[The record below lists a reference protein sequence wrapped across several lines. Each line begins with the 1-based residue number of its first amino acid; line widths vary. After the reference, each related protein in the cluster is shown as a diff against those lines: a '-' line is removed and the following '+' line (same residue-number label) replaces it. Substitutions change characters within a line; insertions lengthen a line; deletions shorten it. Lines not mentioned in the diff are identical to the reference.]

1 MSYKIL
7 TAPLE
12 DGLLESLKAGER
24 VLISGVVYTARD
36 AAHKKMAAALQNG
49 EELPF
54 PLQGQIVYY
63 VGPSPA
69 PPGRVI
75 GSAGPTTSSRMDPYA
90 PAMLA
95 GGLKA
100 MLGKGKRSQEV
111 RQACAEHKAVY
122 LAALGGAAALISRC
136 VKKAEIVAYEEL
148 GAEAVRR
155 LEVENLPAVVIN
167 DCRGNDLY
175 EQALLEYGRKTLL

>member
-7 TAPLE
+7 TPPLQ
-12 DGLLESLKAGER
+12 DALLQSLQCGEK
-24 VLISGVVYTARD
+24 VLISGVIYTARD
-36 AAHKKMAAALQNG
+36 AAHQRMSETLLRG
-49 EELPF
+49 EEPPF
-54 PLQGQIVYY
+54 PLAGQIIYY

-90 PAMLA
+90 PALLA
-95 GGLKA
+95 KGLKG
-100 MLGKGKRSQEV
+100 MLGKGRRSAEV
-111 RQACAEHKAVY
+111 REACAEHKAVY
-122 LAALGGAAALISRC
+122 LAALGGAAALISQC
-136 VKKAEIVAYEEL
+136 IKKAEVVAYEEL

-175 EQALLEYGRKTLL
+175 EQALLKYGREAE